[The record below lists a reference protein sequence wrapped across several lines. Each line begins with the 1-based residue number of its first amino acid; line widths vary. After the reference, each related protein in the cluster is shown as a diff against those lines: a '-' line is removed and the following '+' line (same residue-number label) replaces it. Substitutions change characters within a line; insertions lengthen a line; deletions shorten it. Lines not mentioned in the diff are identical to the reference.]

1 MEFGICNLS
10 PNLQVPISSL
20 PSLSL
25 TLMQN
30 IRLNPNLLN
39 VPLYV
44 AGKPIEEV
52 QEEYGLTEVVKL
64 ASNENPLGLS
74 SIARAAF
81 EQALAE
87 AHHYPALGDRA
98 LRRKLAALHNA
109 QHNATF
115 TLDNFLTGNGISD
128 VLRMITEAFIFDGGE
143 MVICSATFPLYRI
156 LSAQYGGKTI
166 AVPHKHYH
174 HDLPAML
181 DAITSDTRLVIFCNP
196 NNPTG
201 TLISRDHVEEFMARV
216 PPHVI
221 VVFDESYYE
230 IVEDPRYSNAAEY
243 IQQGRDQV
251 LLLRGF
257 SKVHGMANLR
267 LGYALGTRAMIEYL
281 RHAQLTFNTG
291 DPVLYAAIA
300 ALDDRAH
307 IEKVRAL
314 IAAEKHFLYEGLSD
328 LDLTFIPTAANFVLL
343 VDLPREAKYIYE
355 ALLRRGVIVR
365 VPTGFGLP
373 DALRVSIGTHAENE
387 KFLSALKDVLRN
399 TDSA

>member
-1 MEFGICNLS
+1 
-10 PNLQVPISSL
+10 
-20 PSLSL
+20 
-25 TLMQN
+25 MQN

-74 SIARAAF
+74 PIARAAF
-81 EQALAE
+81 EHALDD
-87 AHHYPALGDRA
+87 AHRYPAMGDRN
-98 LRRKLAALHNA
+98 LRRKLAALYNA
-109 QHNATF
+109 QHNAEF
-115 TLDNFLTGNGISD
+115 TPDNFLTGNGISD
-128 VLRMITEAFIFDGGE
+128 VLRMIAESFIFDGGE

-156 LSAQYGGKTI
+156 LTTQFGGKTV

-181 DAITSDTRLVIFCNP
+181 DAITPDTRLVILCNP

-201 TLISRDHVEEFMARV
+201 TLISRDHVDEFMARV
-216 PPHVI
+216 PPHVV

-230 IVEDPRYSNAAEY
+230 IVEDPRYSNAAEF
-243 IQQGRDQV
+243 IKQGRDQV

-281 RHAQLTFNTG
+281 HHAQITFNTG
-291 DPVLYAAIA
+291 DPVFYAAMA
-300 ALDDRAH
+300 ALDDHAH
-307 IEKVRAL
+307 IEAVRAL
-314 IAAEKHFLYEGLSD
+314 IATEKHYLYEGLAD
-328 LDLTFIPTAANFVLL
+328 LDLTFIPTAANFILI
-343 VDLPREAKYIYE
+343 VDLPREAKYLYDQ
-355 ALLRRGVIVR
+355 LLRRGVITR
-365 VPTGFGLP
+365 VPAGFGLP
-373 DALRVSIGTHAENE
+373 DAIRVSIGTHQENE
-387 KFLSALKDVLRN
+387 RLLCALKDVLYIPN
-399 TDSA
+399 GHS